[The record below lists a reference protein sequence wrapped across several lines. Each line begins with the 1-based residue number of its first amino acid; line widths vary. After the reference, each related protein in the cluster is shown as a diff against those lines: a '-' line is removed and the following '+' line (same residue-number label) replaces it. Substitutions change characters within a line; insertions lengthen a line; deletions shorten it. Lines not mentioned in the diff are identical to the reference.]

1 MKSTFPRFAVFAFA
15 VFASGCIGGSP
26 KVTYLKDR
34 AQVPHF
40 VAILP
45 PDNKTSDSAAPD
57 TVRRASAEML
67 LGLGM
72 IPVSSPAQDAQIM
85 EVLGEGKPLN
95 EIPPQTLAD
104 KLGVDGLLYAT
115 ITQFHDF
122 NAIVVAEREVAATL
136 KLLDRMGNKV
146 WEIEGTGYNRQFD
159 VNPTDWAMNAGKLA
173 TKSVGLDIGGMLEKA
188 LHVHLLNETQ
198 MMTGFMSPL
207 LPSWPQSDKAGIDLA
222 AELAQKQAAAEAKSA
237 AAKKQ

>member
-1 MKSTFPRFAVFAFA
+1 MKLLFPRCLAVAA
-15 VFASGCIGGSP
+15 IALLTSGCIGGSP
-26 KVTYLKDR
+26 RLTYLKDR
-34 AQVPHF
+34 TPLPHF

-45 PDNKTSDSAAPD
+45 PENKTSDTDAPD

-72 IPVSSPAQDAQIM
+72 IPVSSPAQDAQIGD
-85 EVLGEGKPLN
+85 LLAEGKPLN

-122 NAIVVAEREVAATL
+122 NAVVVVEREVAATL
-136 KLLDRMGNKV
+136 KLLDRTGNKV
-146 WEIEGTGYNRQFD
+146 WEIEGTGYNREVD
-159 VNPTDWAMNAGKLA
+159 VNPQDWALNMGKLA
-173 TKSVGLDIGGMLEKA
+173 LKPVDLSNMLEHA

-198 MMTGFMSPL
+198 MMTGFMTPL
-207 LPSWPQSDKAGIDLA
+207 LPSWPQSEKPGVDVA
-222 AELAQKQAAAEAKSA
+222 AELAAAA
-237 AAKKQ
+237 AAKKP